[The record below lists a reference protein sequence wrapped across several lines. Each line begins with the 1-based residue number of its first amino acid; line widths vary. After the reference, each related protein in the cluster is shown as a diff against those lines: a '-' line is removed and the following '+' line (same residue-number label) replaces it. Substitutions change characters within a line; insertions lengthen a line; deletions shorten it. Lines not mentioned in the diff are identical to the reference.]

1 MICRNRRHCR
11 DFTTERSL
19 PRDEGRDWERQW
31 VGFSLKRWLGLNSMN
46 EIEGGLRRFWVS
58 MLMKRCVISLALA
71 GLAGSLFGA
80 ELTSKEVEFFENKIR
95 PILAESCY
103 ECHNSVDKKKGDLA
117 LDYRD
122 ALLESDVIVPG
133 KPEESPLILAI
144 RHGGDYEA
152 MPPKSPKLAN
162 IIIKNFEDWIRMGA
176 PDPRTTKPTKEDL
189 ANQVDWES
197 VRDRRKEWWAFQ
209 PLRKSQ
215 APSAKQPEWNGNV
228 IDQFISA
235 GLAKG
240 KLQPAGKATPAAL
253 VRRVHLILTGL
264 PPKPEVVEAFVAD
277 PSETAYEKMVDDL
290 MTTKQYGERWAR
302 YWMDWYRYAE
312 SHGSEGDPA
321 IPYANQYRDYLV
333 RALNADVPYDQM
345 IREHLAGDL
354 LEKPRINAELGLN
367 ESAIG
372 PAHFRMVPHGFGVT
386 DAYDEQITFTDNQVD
401 VVSKAMLGMTVSC
414 ARCHNH
420 KFDPISQ
427 KDFYKFYGIM
437 IGSRPAIVNVDS
449 PELKELHRKQ
459 LSKMKPA
466 LRRAFADYWLGVV
479 DGAIGKLEVSK
490 LEKIKETDPLAAW
503 AKLNGVKDIARR
515 IADLE
520 KKHQESLVHNEK
532 TKSSAT
538 FYADLRDPKTYAR
551 WFENGNGLG
560 EGPSGAGAF
569 AIAGGGEKALTGI
582 YPSGVYSH
590 LISDKHSATLS
601 SVFHKAKGDKAM
613 MRVVGSKAQAR
624 FVMRSYP
631 LSHGLVHP
639 AAQLNSTLGWVENR
653 KYTYWNGE
661 KGYFQVNTGPDS
673 TTRGGGDRSWFGVL
687 EAYAGQGAMRDV
699 GVPIVVFPKAT
710 EVINDRASLLEFYR
724 TILRSA
730 LRAWKSGSMNDD
742 QAQLLNAF
750 VSRGFLPN
758 AVKTL
763 PKGLRAQIETYRKLE
778 SEIRVP
784 VRAPGVMEGEVWDQ
798 PLLSRGDYKK
808 EEEPVERTF
817 LEIFDG
823 KPYSKT
829 ESGRRELAEDILRE
843 NNPLTSR
850 VIVNRLWNHV
860 FGRGLVASADNFG
873 RLGKEPSHP
882 ELLDTLAID
891 FRASGW
897 KMKPFVKQLV
907 MSRTFRSAS
916 LPPRANGDRDAE
928 NEMLAYFPPRRLDA
942 EAILDTI
949 NHIATGG
956 GGQRAMYRAV
966 RRNRLDPFLKA
977 FNLPIPTS
985 TVGDR
990 NLTNVPA
997 QALTLM
1003 NGREVAQ
1010 AARQWSQ
1017 RIKNDQSLKT
1027 SEAKVR
1033 RFFLQAYARPP
1044 SAEELAASV
1053 AYLDG
1058 KVDDDTGRL
1067 REKHAVVSE
1076 SLSEVEKERE
1086 AILGPIRS
1094 KLQAEVDRRN
1104 SVAAKNKK
1112 PVDLKPIGRWDFEGN
1127 SDDSVSGLK
1136 GILKGNAKVI
1146 DGALHLNGG
1155 CLMSEPLKTN
1165 LGAKTL
1171 EVLVQLDKLNQQG
1184 GGAMTV
1190 QTVDGVTFDSIVFGE
1205 KDPGQWLS
1213 GSNSFTRTEG
1223 FGGPQEK
1230 EANAKAVRIAIVY
1243 HQDGRIE
1250 AYRDGRLYGKSYRKG
1265 NTHKYQAGRSQ
1276 VVLGLRHGV
1285 NPGGGRMLTG
1295 KVFEA
1300 RLYDRALTREEV
1312 AAAASGSMVEIV
1324 TAKMIDDSL
1333 NDSQGA
1339 AATKLKYKIARISK
1353 ELAGIDRELAERKAA
1368 MSGTGDPFYRFAHAL
1383 LNSKELIY
1391 VH

>member
-1 MICRNRRHCR
+1 MI
-11 DFTTERSL
+11 
-19 PRDEGRDWERQW
+19 
-31 VGFSLKRWLGLNSMN
+31 
-46 EIEGGLRRFWVS
+46 RRF
-58 MLMKRCVISLALA
+58 IYLALV
-71 GLAGSLFGA
+71 GSLSGA
-80 ELTSKEVEFFENKIR
+80 ELTPDEVEFFEAKIR

-103 ECHNSVDKKKGDLA
+103 ECHNSVGKKKGDLA

-122 ALLESDVIVPG
+122 AILESDVIVPG
-133 KPEESPLILAI
+133 KPEESPLILAL
-144 RHGGDYEA
+144 RHDDDYEP
-152 MPPKSPKLAN
+152 MPSKSPKLAN
-162 IIIKNFEDWIRMGA
+162 VIIKNFEDWIRMGA
-176 PDPRTTKPTKEDL
+176 PDPRKTKPTKEDL
-189 ANQVDWES
+189 ANQVDWKS

-209 PLRKSQ
+209 PLKKSQ
-215 APSAKQPEWNGNV
+215 APPAKQPEWNENA
-228 IDQFISA
+228 IDQFIFS
-235 GLAKG
+235 GLAKE
-240 KLQPAGKATPAAL
+240 KLQPAEKASPAAL

-277 PSETAYEKMVDDL
+277 PSETAYEEMVDDL
-290 MTTKQYGERWAR
+290 MATKQYAERWAR

-321 IPYANQYRDYLV
+321 IPYASQYRDYLV

-354 LEKPRINAELGLN
+354 LEKPRINEELGLN

-427 KDFYKFYGIM
+427 KDFYRFYGIM
-437 IGSRPAIVNVDS
+437 IGGRPAVVNIDS
-449 PELKELHRKQ
+449 PELQELHKKELV
-459 LSKMKPA
+459 KMKES
-466 LRRAFADYWLGVV
+466 LRRDFANFWLMRVN
-479 DGAIGKLEVSK
+479 GAIKKLEGAK
-490 LEKIKETDPLAAW
+490 LEKIKDSDPLAGW
-503 AKLNGVKDIARR
+503 VKLQGAKDISKRVEA
-515 IADLE
+515 LE
-520 KKHQESLVHNEK
+520 KKYQVDLAHNERLK
-532 TKSSAT
+532 EAAT
-538 FYADLRDPKTYAR
+538 YYADLRDKKTYAE
-551 WFENGNGLG
+551 WFEHGNGLG
-560 EGPSGAGAF
+560 SGPSKAGVF
-569 AIAGGGEKALTGI
+569 AVAGDGENALKGI
-582 YPSGVYSH
+582 YPAGVYSH
-590 LISDKHSATLS
+590 LVSDKHSATLS
-601 SVFHKAKGDKAM
+601 SVFHRAKGNKAM
-613 MRVVGSKAQAR
+613 VRGMGEGAKAR

-631 LSHGLVHP
+631 LSHGLLHP
-639 AAQLNSTLGWVENR
+639 AAGLNPELGWFESR

-661 KGYFQVNTGPDS
+661 KGYFQINTGPDS
-673 TTRGGGDRSWFGVL
+673 TMGAGGDRSWFGVL
-687 EAYAGQGAMRDV
+687 EVYAGQDAMREV
-699 GVPIVVFPKAT
+699 GAPIVAIPDVVSIK
-710 EVINDRASLLEFYR
+710 DRKSLLEFYR
-724 TILRSA
+724 QTLLFA
-730 LRAWKSGSMNDD
+730 VAAWRAGSMSDD
-742 QAQLLNAF
+742 QALFLNAF
-750 VSRGFLPN
+750 VSRDFLPN
-758 AVKTL
+758 KLADL
-763 PKGLRAQIETYRKLE
+763 SASLRGQVEAYRKLE

-798 PLLSRGDYKK
+798 PLLSRGDYMK

-817 LEIFDG
+817 LEIFEG

-916 LPPRANGDRDAE
+916 LPPKANGDHDAG

-949 NHIATGG
+949 NHVATGG

-1003 NGREVAQ
+1003 NGREVVQ

-1017 RIKNDQSLKT
+1017 RVKNDQSLKT
-1027 SEAKVR
+1027 PEAKVR

-1058 KVDDDTGRL
+1058 KVVDDSAPL
-1067 REKHAVVSE
+1067 RKEHAARAME
-1076 SLSEVEKERE
+1076 LAKLDKKRE
-1086 AILGPIRS
+1086 ELLKPIQA
-1094 KLQAEVDRRN
+1094 KLQAEVDHRN
-1104 SVAAKNKK
+1104 AESAKGHV
-1112 PVDLKPIGRWDFEGN
+1112 PVDLKPVARWDFDENG
-1127 SDDSVSGLK
+1127 DDSIRGLK
-1136 GILKGNAKVI
+1136 GVLKGKAKVSG
-1146 DGALHLNGG
+1146 GALHLNGG

-1171 EVLVQLDKLNQQG
+1171 EVLVQLDKLNQRG

-1190 QTVDGVTFDSIVFGE
+1190 QTSDGHTFDSIVFGE

-1213 GSNSFTRTEG
+1213 GSDNFARTEG

-1250 AYRDGRLYGKSYRKG
+1250 GYRDGQLYGKSFRKG
-1265 NTHKYQAGRSQ
+1265 SAHKYQAGRSQ
-1276 VVLGLRHGV
+1276 VVLGLRHGT

-1300 RLYDRALTREEV
+1300 RLYDRALTAEEV
-1312 AAAASGSMVEIV
+1312 AAAASGTMVEIV
-1324 TAKMIDDSL
+1324 TAKMLEDSL
-1333 NDSQGA
+1333 SESQRKTMAELDAKA
-1339 AATKLKYKIARISK
+1339 APLAKEISR
-1353 ELAGIDRELAERKAA
+1353 LDRELAERKAA
-1368 MSGTGDPFYRFAHAL
+1368 MSGTGDPYYRFAHAL